1 MKPALALIAGAL
13 GCVVS
18 MNAFGF
24 YCSTSG
30 GNGYIN
36 VGDTMDAVTAA
47 CGAAT
52 SVGQPT
58 ADSNNAVTTVQ
69 YWMYSNAKVENS
81 QFHSTTNPT
90 NVVQM
95 APPQVIEVTNNKVT
109 NITQNSQ
116 GVNQASCQQGGVI
129 RIGESATQLMEDCGK
144 PTSINTEQSKG
155 DNSSAGTSTSNSGG
169 DNSDNGGDNS
179 SQNDLSQNATWS
191 YDLGPDQP
199 PLTLEFQ
206 DGQLK
211 SINGSAQ

>member
-1 MKPALALIAGAL
+1 MKATLALLTGTL
-13 GCVVS
+13 GCIVS

-30 GNGYIN
+30 GNGYISI
-36 VGDTMDAVTAA
+36 GDSMDAVTSA

-52 SVGQPT
+52 SVGQP
-58 ADSNNAVTTVQ
+58 AASSNNAITTVQ
-69 YWMYSNAKVENS
+69 YWMYSNAKVEKS
-81 QFHSTTNPT
+81 QFSSTTNPT

-116 GVNQASCQQGGVI
+116 SVNQANCQQGGIV

-144 PTSINTEQSKG
+144 PTGINTQQSKG
-155 DNSSAGTSTSNSGG
+155 DNNSSSASNSGG
-169 DNSDNGGDNS
+169 DNSSGDG
-179 SQNDLSQNATWS
+179 QNDLSQNATWT

-206 DGQLK
+206 NGQLT
-211 SINGSAQ
+211 SINGSSQ